1 LTPTPLEGAGKSLGA
16 EGFEVMTT
24 HADVGR
30 LEDVERIADGTL
42 GRFGAAHVVGSR
54 RVS

>member
-1 LTPTPLEGAGKSLGA
+1 
-16 EGFEVMTT
+16 MTT

-42 GRFGAAHVVGSR
+42 GRFGPPMSSGVVGSAEYETADPR
-54 RVS
+54 D